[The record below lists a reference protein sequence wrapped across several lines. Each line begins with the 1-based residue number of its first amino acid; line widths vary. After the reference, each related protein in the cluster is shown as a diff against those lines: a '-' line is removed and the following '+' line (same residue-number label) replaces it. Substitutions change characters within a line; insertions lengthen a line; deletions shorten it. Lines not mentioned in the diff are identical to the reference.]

1 MATMTERLEQ
11 ILKELTSIKEQLE
24 ALYAEKN
31 KAIED
36 VKSYRLLYYS
46 YCNYLSISSSERS
59 L

>member
-36 VKSYRLLYYS
+36 VKS
-46 YCNYLSISSSERS
+46 
-59 L
+59 